1 MFPFAGTARLSQLI
15 VALVGVAYA
24 ASGLALL
31 FAPRWF
37 FENVGDFPPFN
48 RHYEGDLGA
57 FLLPLGVGLLAAAA
71 RPAAHLVFIAVVAA
85 GSVLHAANHAYDAA
99 RGDESVGEL
108 IVLVVFA
115 ALVVL
120 ALVASA
126 RDRRRLEDLG
136 PSALRR

>member
-1 MFPFAGTARLSQLI
+1 MALAGI
-15 VALVGVAYA
+15 AYA
-24 ASGLALL
+24 ATGLALL

-48 RHYEGDLGA
+48 RHYEGDVGA

-99 RGDESVGEL
+99 RGDESLGEL
-108 IVLVVFA
+108 ALLVVFA
-115 ALVVL
+115 VLLVL
-120 ALVASA
+120 AFAASV
-126 RDRRRLEDLG
+126 RDRRRLEDPG
-136 PSALRR
+136 